1 MPALTIT
8 SLCHCVIRVSAP
20 AMKMKLGKSTGLH
33 FDLPGVLSVE
43 LGLPALFSFFLF
55 ADSIKK
61 WLHLI
66 SSGTAPVQCTSPCV
80 FFLV

>member
-20 AMKMKLGKSTGLH
+20 AMKMKLAKSTGLH

-43 LGLPALFSFFLF
+43 LGLTVLFSFFLF
-55 ADSIKK
+55 ADSSEN
-61 WLHLI
+61 WPHLI
-66 SSGTAPVQCTSPCV
+66 SSATAPV
-80 FFLV
+80 

>member
-43 LGLPALFSFFLF
+43 LGLTVLFSFFLF
-55 ADSIKK
+55 ADSSEN
-61 WLHLI
+61 WPHLI
-66 SSGTAPVQCTSPCV
+66 SSATAPV
-80 FFLV
+80 